1 MRNLALKNLFKKGLK
16 AENLIEVLPYLLL
29 VGIFVV
35 FAILYPPFSRIRN
48 ITGILTVSSV
58 FLLVAAGETFPI
70 LMGSIDLSV
79 GAMLSSCAIVAAY
92 FFPQGGL
99 GMIVLA
105 IVVGFLSGLVNGLLV
120 VLLKLPSFI
129 VTLAMM
135 YVYVGIA
142 TGLTNG
148 YNISIRN
155 RDFAW
160 ISTGQMIEG
169 IPNVIIWSLIVFAV
183 FVFISRKTVVG
194 RYILAIGSN
203 EESVKKMGINTNKY
217 RIIAFTFSGLLV
229 GIASVLLSSYL
240 GMAPARLGDKYLFN
254 TLIAVVVGGT
264 SIMGGSGGLLKT
276 LIGVLLISMFD
287 NGMSLIGSTSN
298 VQNIAKGILLIA
310 AISLV
315 MLPHRRGR
323 LLLTK

>member
-1 MRNLALKNLFKKGLK
+1 MRNLALKNLLKKGLK
-16 AENLIEVLPYLLL
+16 TENLIEVLPYLLL
-29 VGIFVV
+29 VGIFVF
-35 FAILYPPFSRIRN
+35 FAISYPPFARIRN

-79 GAMLSSCAIVAAY
+79 GAMLSSSAIVAAY

-264 SIMGGSGGLLKT
+264 SIMGGSGGLMKT

>member
-1 MRNLALKNLFKKGLK
+1 
-16 AENLIEVLPYLLL
+16 
-29 VGIFVV
+29 
-35 FAILYPPFSRIRN
+35 
-48 ITGILTVSSV
+48 
-58 FLLVAAGETFPI
+58 
-70 LMGSIDLSV
+70 
-79 GAMLSSCAIVAAY
+79 
-92 FFPQGGL
+92 
-99 GMIVLA
+99 
-105 IVVGFLSGLVNGLLV
+105 
-120 VLLKLPSFI
+120 
-129 VTLAMM
+129 
-135 YVYVGIA
+135 
-142 TGLTNG
+142 
-148 YNISIRN
+148 
-155 RDFAW
+155 
-160 ISTGQMIEG
+160 
-169 IPNVIIWSLIVFAV
+169 
-183 FVFISRKTVVG
+183 VG

-217 RIIAFTFSGLLV
+217 RIIAFMFSGLLV

-240 GMAPARLGDKYLFN
+240 GMAPSRLGDKYLFN

-264 SIMGGSGGLLKT
+264 SIMGGSGGLMKT

>member
-1 MRNLALKNLFKKGLK
+1 
-16 AENLIEVLPYLLL
+16 
-29 VGIFVV
+29 
-35 FAILYPPFSRIRN
+35 
-48 ITGILTVSSV
+48 
-58 FLLVAAGETFPI
+58 
-70 LMGSIDLSV
+70 
-79 GAMLSSCAIVAAY
+79 
-92 FFPQGGL
+92 
-99 GMIVLA
+99 
-105 IVVGFLSGLVNGLLV
+105 
-120 VLLKLPSFI
+120 
-129 VTLAMM
+129 
-135 YVYVGIA
+135 
-142 TGLTNG
+142 
-148 YNISIRN
+148 
-155 RDFAW
+155 
-160 ISTGQMIEG
+160 
-169 IPNVIIWSLIVFAV
+169 
-183 FVFISRKTVVG
+183 VG

-287 NGMSLIGSTSN
+287 NGISLIGSTSN

>member
-1 MRNLALKNLFKKGLK
+1 
-16 AENLIEVLPYLLL
+16 
-29 VGIFVV
+29 
-35 FAILYPPFSRIRN
+35 
-48 ITGILTVSSV
+48 
-58 FLLVAAGETFPI
+58 
-70 LMGSIDLSV
+70 
-79 GAMLSSCAIVAAY
+79 
-92 FFPQGGL
+92 
-99 GMIVLA
+99 
-105 IVVGFLSGLVNGLLV
+105 
-120 VLLKLPSFI
+120 
-129 VTLAMM
+129 MM

-169 IPNVIIWSLIVFAV
+169 IPNVIIWAFIVFAV